1 MRGGV
6 PEIYK
11 STGCRLFR
19 GLPVEDV
26 RSKLKGTTLRVY
38 WHLLRSGKPTTIR
51 RLQRDLGFSSPS
63 VASYHLEKLVDMD
76 LVEKVRGDYELKKT
90 VSLEAMNSV
99 VRISHLMIP
108 RFVFY
113 AAFFLTLL
121 IVFIVGYA
129 GSLSLQGVFA
139 MVFGVS
145 GLVITGYETWRQWRL
160 KPV

>member
-1 MRGGV
+1 M
-6 PEIYK
+6 E
-11 STGCRLFR
+11 
-19 GLPVEDV
+19 EV

-51 RLQRDLGFSSPS
+51 RLQRDLSFSSPS
-63 VASYHLEKLVDMD
+63 IASYHLEKLMDMD
-76 LVEKVRGDYELKKT
+76 LVKKDVRGDYKLKKT
-90 VSLEAMNSV
+90 VSLEAVSSF

-108 RFVFY
+108 RYIFY
-113 AAFFLTLL
+113 TTFFFTLL

-129 GSLSLQGVFA
+129 SSLSIQGVFA
-139 MVFGVS
+139 LVFGVS

>member
-1 MRGGV
+1 M
-6 PEIYK
+6 E
-11 STGCRLFR
+11 
-19 GLPVEDV
+19 EV

-51 RLQRDLGFSSPS
+51 RLQRDLSFSSPS
-63 VASYHLEKLVDMD
+63 LASYHLEKLMDMD
-76 LVEKVRGDYELKKT
+76 LVEKDVRGDYKLKKT
-90 VSLEAMNSV
+90 VSLEAVSSF

-108 RFVFY
+108 RYIFY
-113 AAFFLTLL
+113 TTFFFTLL

-129 GSLSLQGVFA
+129 SSLSIQGVFA
-139 MVFGVS
+139 LVFGVS

>member
-1 MRGGV
+1 M
-6 PEIYK
+6 
-11 STGCRLFR
+11 
-19 GLPVEDV
+19 EDV

-51 RLQRDLGFSSPS
+51 RLQRDLSFSSPS
-63 VASYHLEKLVDMD
+63 LASYHLEKLIDMD
-76 LVEKVRGDYELKKT
+76 LVKKDVRGDYKLKKT
-90 VSLEAMNSV
+90 VSLEAVSSF

-108 RFVFY
+108 RYIFY
-113 AAFFLTLL
+113 TTFFFTLL

-129 GSLSLQGVFA
+129 GALSIQGIFA
-139 MVFGVS
+139 LVFGVS